1 MPFSSSSAATSTQEG
16 SATPLAD
23 YFWIAGVDGT
33 EILDTFQ
40 RLGDEYRANNATS
53 PGPAIAD
60 TIEEDAD
67 AEEAH
72 DPRLD
77 SLSRPGSST
86 ENRTSVQRLSFRSGD
101 SDPNANGSSS
111 NRSSMTIKG
120 ANNGGNN
127 GGAGGPTSPRN
138 SSFLDEA
145 GNFDFDKALL
155 KFASERE
162 SFLSD
167 LSLSA
172 GAITPNSRPRSRL
185 RTQKIVSEDN
195 ASGGNLLRSGIGSVR
210 RHMAMRDMNSMK
222 RQPSVARQGENTPR
236 KTREGG
242 CLTVYSIATNLA
254 TSKQLQL
261 RHPCS
266 PTARDF
272 PHHASPETAIRAC
285 PARPISYQE
294 HVRGIEAAMQVSR
307 LCAHVCLSQRYQ
319 HRLF

>member
-1 MPFSSSSAATSTQEG
+1 MPFSSSSSAAATQEG
-16 SATPLAD
+16 SAAPLAD
-23 YFWIAGVDGT
+23 YFWIAGVDGS

-53 PGPAIAD
+53 PGPAVTD

-86 ENRTSVQRLSFRSGD
+86 ENRSSVQRLSFRSGD

-120 ANNGGNN
+120 GNNGGNN
-127 GGAGGPTSPRN
+127 NGAAAAAAAGGGGPISPRH

-195 ASGGNLLRSGIGSVR
+195 ASGGGNLLRSGIGSVR

-222 RQPSVARQGENTPR
+222 RQPSVARQGENPP
-236 KTREGG
+236 
-242 CLTVYSIATNLA
+242 A
-254 TSKQLQL
+254 
-261 RHPCS
+261 
-266 PTARDF
+266 PTKNQ
-272 PHHASPETAIRAC
+272 E
-285 PARPISYQE
+285 RP
-294 HVRGIEAAMQVSR
+294 GKDD
-307 LCAHVCLSQRYQ
+307 
-319 HRLF
+319 